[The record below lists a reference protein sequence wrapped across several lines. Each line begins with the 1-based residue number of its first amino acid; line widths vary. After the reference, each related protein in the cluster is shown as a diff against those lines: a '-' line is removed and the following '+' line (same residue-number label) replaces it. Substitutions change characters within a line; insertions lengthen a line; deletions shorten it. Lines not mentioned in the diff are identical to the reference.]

1 MRVPFD
7 LAPTARLSGLHM
19 VGTVVRRFL
28 ISYPVAPEVL
38 SEHVPPGAELATH
51 EGLAWV
57 SACFVQVDDMRPNIL
72 PKFAGMGFQYLIHR
86 TRARLP
92 FPDGKLREAVL
103 VLQPNINRPL
113 VRSLGSLLTGFEFQT
128 RAIEFTE
135 EDDYWRIRMTLK
147 GELLYDA
154 TIPQSGCSESIPT
167 GSRFATIQ
175 EAEAFLLGVSFG
187 GRWVRGRRRLNLLPE
202 THDRWTTLACTCVTH
217 KNRFLEALGVD
228 GTDADHVLTMTHVPH
243 YFGVTPI
250 KTDLG

>member
-1 MRVPFD
+1 MCVPFD
-7 LAPTARLSGLHM
+7 LAPTARLPHIHM

-38 SEHVPPGAELATH
+38 SEHVPPGAELAAH

-57 SACFVQVDDMRPNIL
+57 SACFVQVDHMRPNIF
-72 PKFAGMGFQYLIHR
+72 PKFAGMSFQYLIHR

-103 VLQPNINRPL
+103 VLEPNINRPL
-113 VRSLGSLLTGFEFQT
+113 LRSLGSLLTGFGFRT

-135 EDDYWRIRMTLK
+135 EDEHWRIRMASND
-147 GELLYDA
+147 ELLYDA
-154 TIPQSGCSESIPT
+154 TIGTSSCSESIPA
-167 GSRFATIQ
+167 GSRFPTIQ

-187 GRWVRGRRRLNLLPE
+187 GWWVRGRRRLNLLPE
-202 THDRWTTLACTCVTH
+202 THDRWTTRACTCVTH

-228 GTDADHVLTMTHVPH
+228 GTNADHVLTMTHVPH
-243 YFGVTPI
+243 YFGVTPM
-250 KTDLG
+250 KTVFG

>member
-1 MRVPFD
+1 
-7 LAPTARLSGLHM
+7 M

-113 VRSLGSLLTGFEFQT
+113 FRLLGSLLTGFEFRT

-135 EDDYWRIRMTLK
+135 EDDHWRIRMTLK

-154 TIPQSGCSESIPT
+154 TIRQSGCSESIPT
-167 GSRFATIQ
+167 GSRFPTIQ
-175 EAEAFLLGVSFG
+175 EAEAFLFGVSFG
-187 GRWVRGRRRLNLLPE
+187 GWWVRGRRRLNLLPE
-202 THDRWTTLACTCVTH
+202 THDRWTTRACTCVTH
-217 KNRFLEALGVD
+217 RNWFLETLGVHAVE
-228 GTDADHVLTMTHVPH
+228 ADHVITMTDVPH
-243 YFGVTPI
+243 YFGIAPM
-250 KTDLG
+250 KTVFG